1 MEINNIVF
9 IFANQRVTMRKR
21 VRGTNS
27 SNYISYQD
35 LKQYGL
41 GSVLQ
46 ETPQQGG
53 GMNAAQ
59 AIPLI
64 GPISQMGV
72 AAGRGI
78 GGDFG
83 GAVSGAFDPAALLAD
98 PNLSTSD
105 KIKGAINPILGGIRS
120 QRAREKQERAVAQ
133 QQKIQNTYTEAQNR
147 FQSNQVANPSYSY
160 TPTYRC
166 GGRLKRYNLGG
177 PEVPE
182 VPTNAGI
189 YDYKIGYSGQQLAPH
204 SEIMPTIQEITV
216 PKYRYATDSQPSG
229 YYRTMTTRTPEG
241 MINTREFSDKSW
253 NEYISDPTNASWI
266 GRDTRYK
273 HLLPQKAMG
282 GTLNYGGQLHS
293 DSNGGNPVDSKGNI
307 NISNPTA
314 LVQKGEVSYNAPNKE
329 TYIFSD
335 DLLLDKGKSFA
346 REAKQIQSKYKKR
359 LGKNMI
365 EKQDALASK
374 GYNMDMQ
381 ELMNKQEMVREVNGI
396 NDEEKMLFGGA
407 VEENQL
413 AEQMEKG
420 GFMGIKKSHKGWCT
434 PMTKPTCTG
443 ARRRLALTLKKHHG
457 FHKKEDGGT
466 LNEWESDMR
475 DYLRYTPEGEGNL
488 VNSLPYNSNY
498 TAEEMGMQRPDPT
511 LLTDEQLK
519 IAAKGDNSLQ
529 GYSPY
534 QGMGWESAA
543 SLAAP
548 LLGNYLN
555 LREAKRTAR
564 NRVPLRAAPLTP
576 STINLERERAAARE
590 QANLTRAN
598 AARALREGASGGQYL
613 ANVANTNIGIQR
625 GLGQQLGESYQREEI
640 ANAAARERA
649 EELNREMG
657 LQVDVYN
664 RQQSDM
670 DSARKQQY
678 INNMLNAVNMWGKD
692 MATSRQNAQAM
703 NMMYPDYQMY
713 QEDFDIKKP
722 FKRRQFKRVAKQ

>member
-1 MEINNIVF
+1 MSRISK
-9 IFANQRVTMRKR
+9 RKPIK
-21 VRGTNS
+21 TNDS
-27 SNYISYQD
+27 LSYSE
-35 LKQYGL
+35 LEQYGL
-41 GSVLQ
+41 GSWLKHNAGIVGAVAGAGLGLAAAPF
-46 ETPQQGG
+46 TGG
-53 GMNAAQ
+53 ASLGLMGLGASLGGQ
-59 AIPLI
+59 A
-64 GPISQMGV
+64 
-72 AAGRGI
+72 
-78 GGDFG
+78 G
-83 GAVSGAFDPAALLAD
+83 GAVQSNTMQEDAIAAQNASITQQ
-98 PNLSTSD
+98 NAKT
-105 KIKGAINPILGGIRS
+105 
-120 QRAREKQERAVAQ
+120 QAQ
-133 QQKIQNTYTEAQNR
+133 GQLQNMQIQNP
-147 FQSNQVANPSYSY
+147 NQQYMPVAK
-160 TPTYRC
+160 C
-166 GGRLKRYNLGG
+166 GGRLKRYDLGG

-182 VPTNAGI
+182 VPTSDGI
-189 YDYKIGYSGQQLAPH
+189 YDYKIGYSGQQLTPH
-204 SEIMPTIQEITV
+204 SEVMPTIQEITV
-216 PKYRYATDSQPSG
+216 PKYRYATDNQPSG

-241 MINTREFSDKSW
+241 LVNTREFSKKSW

-335 DLLLDKGKSFA
+335 DLMLDRKRSFA
-346 REAKQIQSKYKKR
+346 GEAKQIQSKYKKR

-381 ELMNKQEMVREVNGI
+381 DLMNKQEMVREVNGI
-396 NDEEKMLFGGA
+396 NEEEEMLFGGA

-413 AEQMEKG
+413 TEQMKKG
-420 GFMGIKKSHKGWCT
+420 GWIASVNRSIEKRGTKGV
-434 PMTKPTCTG
+434 CTG
-443 ARRRLALTLKKHHG
+443 SKFGSPSCPAGSKRYNLAKTFRKMAKNREL
-457 FHKKEDGGT
+457 GGD
-466 LNEWESDMR
+466 LNDWESDMR
-475 DYLRYTPEGEGNL
+475 DYLRYTPQGEDNL
-488 VNSLPYNSNY
+488 VNSLSYNSNY
-498 TAEEMGMQRPDPT
+498 TPEELGLQRPDPT
-511 LLTDEQLK
+511 LLTDAQLK
-519 IAAKGDNSLQ
+519 VATKENNSLQ

-564 NRVPLRAAPLTP
+564 NRVPLRASQITP

-640 ANAAARERA
+640 ANTAARERA